1 MTAASNPTARRLLLH
16 VAIATAVALTL
27 IIALPMVGGE
37 ISIREALKQG
47 PWTDKP
53 NPSAVIFW
61 QTRLPRVLAAL
72 GCGAAL
78 AMAGVV
84 FQAILRNPLAEPYI
98 LGVSG
103 GAALGKAVWALVAA
117 RAAWPLLGL
126 SSLAAFFGALV
137 PISLLQFLSTRRRR
151 WQPETLLLAGVVMN
165 VLASALLLLIQFFSD
180 FTLVRQMFTW
190 MLGGLDIVG
199 YGPLAYLWPAVV
211 VAGAA
216 LTWAGRHLNI
226 LTLGGG
232 MAVHLGVEVRRVVT
246 VTVWLATVLTA
257 FSVAVAGPIG
267 FVGLVV
273 PHLVRTFI
281 GSDHRLLLPLS
292 GFYGG
297 IFLLSCDF
305 VGWRGME
312 FVARLQGGVGN
323 AGEIPAGIVTACI
336 GGVFFLYVLF
346 RRETKDANDSTV
358 N

>member
-1 MTAASNPTARRLLLH
+1 MKAATNPTARRLLSH
-16 VAIATAVALTL
+16 VAMATVIAVTL
-27 IIALPMVGGE
+27 VVALPMVGGE
-37 ISIREALKQG
+37 ISIREALREG
-47 PWTDKP
+47 PWADKP

-117 RAAWPLLGL
+117 RAAWPLLGF
-126 SSLAAFFGALV
+126 SSLAAFLGALV
-137 PISLLQFLSTRRRR
+137 PITVLQFLSTRRRR
-151 WQPETLLLAGVVMN
+151 WNPETLLLAGVVMN

-199 YGPLAYLWPAVV
+199 YGPLAYLCPAVV
-211 VAGAA
+211 VAGLA

-226 LTLGGG
+226 LTLGSG

-246 VTVWLATVLTA
+246 VSVWLATLLTA

-273 PHLVRTFI
+273 PHIVRSFV

-292 GFYGG
+292 AFYGG

-305 VGWRGME
+305 LGWRGME
-312 FVARLQGGVGN
+312 LVGRLQGTAGN
-323 AGEIPAGIVTACI
+323 AGEIPAGIITACT

-346 RRETKDANDSTV
+346 RRETRGADIHSV